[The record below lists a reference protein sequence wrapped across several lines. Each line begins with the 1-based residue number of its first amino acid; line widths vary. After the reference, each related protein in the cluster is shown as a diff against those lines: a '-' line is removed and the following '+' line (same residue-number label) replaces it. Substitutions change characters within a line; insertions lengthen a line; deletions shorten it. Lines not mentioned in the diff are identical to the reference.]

1 MFYLRLFIGAD
12 EAVSSTSRPE
22 EFSSPHTNMYFT
34 NVLFPEPPMFELNNW
49 NSDLFFDKS
58 TTEYSSKLSSL
69 NTIVLSFAFSSNYHL
84 EGLSEISYNQWF
96 YQLWI
101 FIWKIKLF
109 IFAYHPIYSLSLY
122 RMMYSP
128 VNILGFSF
136 WLNETIYPHSW
147 TRNFISHILL
157 IFSDKNRYFKC
168 S

>member
-1 MFYLRLFIGAD
+1 MCYLRLFIGAD

-101 FIWKIKLF
+101 FIWKISSEIYKLKTF
-109 IFAYHPIYSLSLY
+109 YICISPNLLSFSLQNDVLTSKHPWLFFLVEWNYLSSL
-122 RMMYSP
+122 
-128 VNILGFSF
+128 
-136 WLNETIYPHSW
+136 LN
-147 TRNFISHILL
+147 
-157 IFSDKNRYFKC
+157 
-168 S
+168 

>member
-1 MFYLRLFIGAD
+1 MCYLRLFIGAD

-101 FIWKIKLF
+101 FIWKISSELSPNLLSFSLQNDVLTSKHPWLF
-109 IFAYHPIYSLSLY
+109 FLVEWNYLSSL
-122 RMMYSP
+122 
-128 VNILGFSF
+128 
-136 WLNETIYPHSW
+136 LN
-147 TRNFISHILL
+147 
-157 IFSDKNRYFKC
+157 
-168 S
+168 